1 MGHQMPR
8 YLFILSFIV
17 VFLSQNLTSGADT
30 QWRAGVA
37 KVNISPE
44 LPIWLSGYG
53 GRNKPAASKHD
64 DLWAKALVIEDAA
77 GHQAVLVTMDLVG
90 MPRDIS
96 QEVCKRIEERY
107 KLPRSAI
114 ALCVSHTHSGPVVR
128 GNLMAMYALDD
139 DQTRRVKEYRSK
151 LPELLVKVVG
161 DAFDSLQ
168 PAKLSWGIGEAGFA
182 VNRRNNKEGQ
192 IKKLIEDNKL
202 VGPVD
207 HELPV
212 LSVHGDDGKLR
223 AIVAGYACHATVL
236 DTYVISGD
244 WPGAGQNILERQHP
258 GTIVM
263 FVAGCGGD
271 QNPLPRRS
279 IALMDK
285 YGQEFADGVNA
296 AAESSLKPVK
306 SSLHTVYEE
315 IDLPFGKLPTR
326 AELELTTKEPKPRGR
341 WATYLLAEWDR
352 DGQLPATYPYPV
364 QVWRLGNDLTWILL
378 GGEVVVDYSLRLK
391 TELGP
396 KKTWVSSYSND
407 VMAYIPSRRVLGEGG
422 YEGGEARYPYGL
434 PAPWDASV
442 EQKIVDEVHR
452 LATTVGKD
460 KTN

>member
-1 MGHQMPR
+1 MLVRSLAITFAVGFA
-8 YLFILSFIV
+8 L
-17 VFLSQNLTSGADT
+17 QNVASAAEK
-30 QWRAGVA
+30 QWQAGVA

-53 GRNKPAASKHD
+53 GRNKPAATKHD
-64 DLWAKALVIEDAA
+64 DLWAKALVLEDAA
-77 GHQAVLVTMDLVG
+77 GNRAVLVTMDLVG
-90 MPRDIS
+90 MPRDVS
-96 QEVCKRIEERY
+96 LEVCKRIEDRY

-128 GNLMAMYALDD
+128 GNLMAMYALDE
-139 DQTRRVKEYRSK
+139 DQSRRVKEYRST
-151 LPELLVKVVG
+151 LTDQLLKVVG
-161 DAFDSLQ
+161 DALDSLK
-168 PAKLSWGIGEAGFA
+168 PAKLSWGIGKAGFA

-192 IKKLIEDNKL
+192 IKKLIDDNKL

-212 LSVHGDDGKLR
+212 LAVYGDGDKLQ
-223 AIVAGYACHATVL
+223 AIVGGYACHATVL
-236 DTYVISGD
+236 DTYFISAD
-244 WPGAGQNILERQHP
+244 WPGAAQNELERRHP
-258 GTIVM
+258 GTTAM

-279 IALMDK
+279 IPLMNK
-285 YGQEFADGVNA
+285 YGAEFADGVDA
-296 AAESSLKPVK
+296 AVKSSLKP
-306 SSLHTVYEE
+306 LTPTLTTAYQE

-341 WATYLLAEWDR
+341 WATYMLAEWDR
-352 DGQLPATYPYPV
+352 NGKLPATYPYPV
-364 QVWRLGNDLTWILL
+364 QAWRLGNDFTWILL

-391 TELGP
+391 TELGM

-434 PAPWDASV
+434 PAAWDTTV
-442 EQKIVDEVHR
+442 EQKIVDEVHK
-452 LATTVGKD
+452 LATKVGK
-460 KTN
+460 